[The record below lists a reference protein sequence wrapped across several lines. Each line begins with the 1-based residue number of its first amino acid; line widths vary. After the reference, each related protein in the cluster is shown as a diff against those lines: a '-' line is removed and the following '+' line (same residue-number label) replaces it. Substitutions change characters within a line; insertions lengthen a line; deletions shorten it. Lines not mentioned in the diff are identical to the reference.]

1 MKMDSKFIATE
12 ILKQLGGNRFIAMT
26 GAKKFVALENGGLL
40 FALPSNFAKNGINH
54 VKIILDVS
62 DTYTIS
68 FYKVRGA
75 SIKEIKSFT
84 MIYCDQLQN
93 IFTQITGLNT
103 FL

>member
-1 MKMDSKFIATE
+1 ME
-12 ILKQLGGNRFIAMT
+12 VYYLLYHPILQ
-26 GAKKFVALENGGLL
+26 
-40 FALPSNFAKNGINH
+40 KNGINH

-68 FYKVRGA
+68 FYKARGA